1 MKVFSITMRTARRY
15 LAREIYRSCA
25 VVLLAL
31 LGLFTFFALVDDLDN
46 VGSKFS
52 MPALLYMQALAL
64 PTRLYDLL
72 PIGLLIGSI
81 LALAGLAQRNELV
94 ILRVSGVSGMR
105 LMRMLWI
112 ITIPLMVGATLLSEF
127 VTPAAEIKSGE
138 ADLTFRGK
146 AGGGRLNSGY
156 WFKEPTRDGG
166 TRIINI
172 RSLLAN
178 GEVEGVTLYELKPDL
193 ELASLSTAATGR
205 FSDGD
210 LVMTDVVQTRLDE
223 RATQAL
229 ANARQPSAPPAEV
242 VNLPTLRLDT
252 TLNGERLLAR
262 VLTPERMSAATLI
275 DYIDYLHHNQL
286 QADRQVVALW
296 RKFVYP
302 FTLLV
307 MITIAAPIAFMQTRR
322 GGVGAKVFIGI
333 LMGVAFFMVNQL
345 ALNVGMLSRWPPWLT
360 ALGPNAA
367 AMLLALGALALM
379 EYRHITARFMQHR
392 WPWRKASA

>member
-223 RATQAL
+223 RAAQAL
-229 ANARQPSAPPAEV
+229 ANARQPSVPPAEV

>member
-367 AMLLALGALALM
+367 AMLVALGALALM

>member
-223 RATQAL
+223 RAAQAL

-242 VNLPTLRLDT
+242 INLPTLRLDT

-262 VLTPERMSAATLI
+262 VLTPERMSATTLI

>member
-223 RATQAL
+223 RAAQAL
-229 ANARQPSAPPAEV
+229 ANARQPSAQPAEV
-242 VNLPTLRLDT
+242 INLPTLRLDT

>member
-223 RATQAL
+223 RAAQAL
-229 ANARQPSAPPAEV
+229 ATARQPSAPPAEV
-242 VNLPTLRLDT
+242 INLPTLRLDT

>member
-1 MKVFSITMRTARRY
+1 MRTARRY

-46 VGSKFS
+46 VGDKFS

-72 PIGLLIGSI
+72 PIGLLIGAI

-105 LMRMLWI
+105 LLRMLWL
-112 ITIPLMVGATLLSEF
+112 ITVPLMIGATLLSEF

-138 ADLTFRGK
+138 AALVFRGK
-146 AGGGRLNSGY
+146 ASGNLMDSGY

-172 RSLLAN
+172 GKLLADGN
-178 GEVEGVTLYELKPDL
+178 VEDVTLYEFKPGL
-193 ELASLSTAATGR
+193 ELRSLSQAATGA
-205 FSDGD
+205 FSGD
-210 LVMTDVVQTRLDE
+210 KLVLKDVAETRIDDAAAE
-223 RATQAL
+223 AL
-229 ANARQPSAPPAEV
+229 ANAKQPVKPPAQV
-242 VNLPTLRLDT
+242 VKLPQRELDT
-252 TLNGERLLAR
+252 TLSPERLLAR
-262 VLTPERMSAATLI
+262 VLTPERMSLATLL

-286 QADRQVVALW
+286 DAGRQVVALW
-296 RKFVYP
+296 RKVAYP

-307 MITIAAPIAFMQTRR
+307 MITIAAPIGFMQTRR

-333 LMGVAFFMVNQL
+333 LLGVGFFMLNQL

-360 ALGPNAA
+360 ALGPNVGAV
-367 AMLLALGALALM
+367 LLALGALSLM
-379 EYRHITARFMQHR
+379 EYRHATARFAQAR
-392 WPWRKASA
+392 WPWRRSPA

>member
-223 RATQAL
+223 RAAQAL

-242 VNLPTLRLDT
+242 INLPTLRLDT